1 MKSIGGIYVIKIGL
15 KMKYS
20 WHLLRYRYNKMLKND
35 CLSSELKAKLQQRAA
50 FHEQKAIS
58 LLVRM

>member
-1 MKSIGGIYVIKIGL
+1 MIKIGL

-20 WHLLRYRYNKMLKND
+20 WHLLRYRYNEMLKKD

-50 FHEQKAIS
+50 FHEKKAIS
-58 LLVRM
+58 LLVRI

>member
-1 MKSIGGIYVIKIGL
+1 MIKIGL

-20 WHLLRYRYNKMLKND
+20 WHLLRYRYNEMLKKD
-35 CLSSELKAKLQQRAA
+35 CLSSELKVKLQQKAA

>member
-1 MKSIGGIYVIKIGL
+1 MKIGL

-20 WHLLRYRYNKMLKND
+20 WHLLRYRYNETLKND
-35 CLSSELKAKLQQRAA
+35 CLCLELKTKLQQKAA

-58 LLVRM
+58 LLVKM